1 MKKFVIGVALLAT
14 TSTFALAADLPSRRA
29 PPVYVAPVA
38 IPVFTWT
45 GLYAGVNAGYAF
57 DGNTSFRNAGPA
69 VANGT
74 DAPYLRT
81 SANGFTGGG
90 QIGYN
95 MQLGGG
101 IPVIG
106 QLGGFLGNG
115 GTTGGVVIGVEADA
129 AYTDLRRN
137 TTDGVSAFTS
147 RTDYVGTARGRV
159 GYAFG
164 DLLIFG
170 TGGFAYG
177 GVRTGIANG
186 FGASGSD
193 SIRTGYAYGGGLEY
207 AIPTT
212 SFVNFF
218 HSSAVTLKAEFI
230 HYDLGSQSLLVGAPG
245 TAASYTSR
253 VKTDGNL
260 VRAGINYKLDLFGSP
275 AAPVVARY

>member
-1 MKKFVIGVALLAT
+1 MKKFLIGIAIAGVA
-14 TSTFALAADLPSRRA
+14 STAALAADLPSRRA
-29 PPVYVAPVA
+29 PPVFVPPA

-45 GLYAGVNAGYAF
+45 GLYAGINAGYAF
-57 DGNTSFRNAGPA
+57 DGKNSYSNSGPA
-69 VANGT
+69 VVGLVTTPFA
-74 DAPYLRT
+74 RT
-81 SANGFTGGG
+81 NANGFTGGG

-106 QLGGFLGNG
+106 QLGGFFGNG
-115 GTTGGVVIGVEADA
+115 GTTGGVVVGVEADA
-129 AYTDLRRN
+129 AYTDLRAGYN
-137 TTDGVSAFTS
+137 DGVTAIGS

-177 GVRTGIANG
+177 GVRNNINSITGATG
-186 FGASGSD
+186 GSD

-230 HYDLGSQSLLVGAPG
+230 HYDLGTQNVLVGAPG
-245 TAASYTSR
+245 TAGSFNSS

-275 AAPVVARY
+275 ASPVVARY

>member
-1 MKKFVIGVALLAT
+1 MNKILLTAVLLGAS
-14 TSTFALAADLPSRRA
+14 STFALAADLPSRRA
-29 PPVYVAPVA
+29 PPVYVPPIMAPA
-38 IPVFTWT
+38 FTWT
-45 GLYAGVNAGYAF
+45 GMYAGINAGYAF
-57 DGNTSFRNAGPA
+57 DGHASYTNFAGPA
-69 VANGT
+69 VPAFV
-74 DAPYLRT
+74 RT
-81 SANGFTGGG
+81 NANGFTGGG

-95 MQLGGG
+95 VQLGGG

-106 QLGGFLGNG
+106 QLGGVFGNG
-115 GTTGGVVIGVEADA
+115 GATGGLVVGVEADA
-129 AYTDLRRN
+129 AYTDLRAGFS
-137 TTDGVSAFTS
+137 DGFTAFRT

-177 GVRTGIANG
+177 GVRSNIAG
-186 FGASGSD
+186 LGVAGGSD
-193 SIRTGYAYGGGLEY
+193 TIRTGYAYGGGLEY

-230 HYDLGSQSLLVGAPG
+230 HYDLGTSNFAVTNGAGVG
-245 TAASYTSR
+245 YNSR
-253 VKTDGNL
+253 VKTEGNL

-275 AAPVVARY
+275 MAAPVVARY